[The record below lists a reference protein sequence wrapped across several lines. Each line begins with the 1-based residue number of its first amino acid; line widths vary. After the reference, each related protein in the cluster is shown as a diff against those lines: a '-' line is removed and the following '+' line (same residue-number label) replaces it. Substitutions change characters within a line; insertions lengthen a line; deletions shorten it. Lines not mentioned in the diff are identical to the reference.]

1 MGVGLAGLLSGSA
14 LVLKL
19 YPALV
24 SASLLVLFGVSLA
37 CPPAL
42 IFRFALRQDKSI
54 RGSLAEKAVEAY
66 CRKVTWA
73 WCVFFAGNGGLALW
87 TALCASEAVWAVYN
101 GGVSYI
107 LIGAMF
113 AGEFMTRKAA
123 RKNMPRAVPLSRVE
137 AGARAPGEKLCFG
150 EDGSWK
156 TWGDFLEDT
165 AKIRRGIQ
173 ALQKTGT
180 GTEDAGERSWLLCC
194 EDYWHFLVSLAA
206 VLQCG
211 SGVTLMP
218 SLPPERLRELEAGHI
233 GLLTDQPLPPPA
245 SGGAP
250 NLAAL
255 AVEELLA
262 VRVSLEEAAHTPP
275 ICPEKSLITLLTSG
289 STGKPKA
296 VTHRLVE
303 LEKDNLGVLE
313 QWGADFYGRRLCS
326 TVSPQHIYGVLF
338 AVALPF
344 TAGLPFRR
352 ERVRCPEELALLSRD
367 PWVFITV
374 PAFLK
379 RIGEDLGGEGF
390 SAPGRFWIF
399 TSGGAVDKDTAAR
412 TEKIFGICP
421 LEVYGSTESNG
432 IAWRRLSEGEAWT
445 LYPGVEAGLD
455 GEGRL
460 TVRSPYIAD
469 PAGLV
474 TGDLAELLE
483 GRRLLLR
490 GRADSVV
497 KIEEKRISL
506 PEVEGRL
513 MQSGLLEEACV
524 LPLSGKGA
532 VRRQILAAVLVL
544 NEEGRKKFRDQPLRV
559 LNSYFSEF
567 LRRFFESVLIP
578 KKWRYLEVLP
588 CDAQGKKSRN
598 ALEACFADAA
608 ASAPSPFR
616 SLPPAKVL
624 EQKEGELL
632 LELTLPED
640 SLYFD
645 GHFPSFPL
653 LSGVAQM
660 EIVLRLAARHLG
672 SSPALERAKRIKFSR
687 FIRPGARVCISLK
700 HVPEERLLSFKIMD
714 SAGGK
719 EIFSSGSLLL
729 GSGT

>member
-1 MGVGLAGLLSGSA
+1 MGVGLAGLFSGSA

-24 SASLLVLFGVSLA
+24 SASLLVLFGVSLV
-37 CPPAL
+37 CPPSL
-42 IFRFALRQDKSI
+42 IFRFAMRQDKSI

-87 TALCASEAVWAVYN
+87 TSFCASEAVWAVYN

-113 AGEFMTRKAA
+113 AGEFMMRKAA
-123 RKNMPRAVPLSRVE
+123 RKNMPRAIPLSRVE
-137 AGARAPGEKLCFG
+137 AGSRAPGDKLCFG

-173 ALQKTGT
+173 ALQKAGS
-180 GTEDAGERSWLLCC
+180 GPEDAGESSWLLHC
-194 EDYWHFLVSLAA
+194 EDYWHFLVSLTA

-211 SGVTLMP
+211 AGVTLVA
-218 SLPPERLRELEAGHI
+218 SLASERLKELESGHA
-233 GLLTDQPLPPPA
+233 GLLTDQPLPQET
-245 SGGAP
+245 AP
-250 NLAAL
+250 SLAAL

-262 VRVSLEEAAHTPP
+262 AQVSSEETARPP
-275 ICPEKSLITLLTSG
+275 SICPEKSRITLLTSG
-289 STGKPKA
+289 STGQPKA
-296 VTHRLVE
+296 VTHRLAE

-313 QWGADFYGRRLCS
+313 QWGVNFYGRRLCS

-352 ERVRCPEELALLSRD
+352 ERIRYPEELALLSGE
-367 PWVFITV
+367 PWVLITV

-379 RIGEDLGGEGF
+379 RIEEDLGGEGF

-399 TSGGAVDKDTAAR
+399 TSGGAVDKDTADR
-412 TEKIFGICP
+412 TEKIFGTCP

-460 TVRSPYIAD
+460 TVRSPYIAA

-513 MQSGLLEEACV
+513 MQSGLLAEACV

-544 NEEGRKKFRDQPLRV
+544 NEEGRKKFRDQPPRV
-559 LNSYFSEF
+559 LNSYFGEF

-578 KKWRYLEVLP
+578 KKWRFLEGLP

-598 ALEACFADAA
+598 ALEACFAAP
-608 ASAPSPFR
+608 APSPFR
-616 SLPPAKVL
+616 LLPPAKVL

-632 LELTLPED
+632 LELALPED

-660 EIVLRLAARHLG
+660 EIVLRLAACHLG
-672 SSPALERAKRIKFSR
+672 SSPAVERAKRIKFSR
-687 FIRPGARVCISLK
+687 FIRPGARVCIYLK
-700 HVPEERLLSFKIMD
+700 YVPEERLLSFKILD
-714 SAGGK
+714 SADRK

-729 GSGT
+729 GSGA